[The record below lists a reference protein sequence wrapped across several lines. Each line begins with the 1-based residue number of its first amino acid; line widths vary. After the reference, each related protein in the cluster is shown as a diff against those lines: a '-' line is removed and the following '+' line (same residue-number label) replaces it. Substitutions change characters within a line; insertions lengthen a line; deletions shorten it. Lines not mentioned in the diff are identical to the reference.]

1 MNTKMGVISPE
12 GLQLRAVNNVSRHLD
27 TLEGKTIGE
36 VYNNHFK
43 AAFEYGISANEIKFA
58 SARARFLSSSIS
70 RNLKLS
76 SGISNASCFP
86 SRMQGACWRHPCSAW
101 RPLGDEGLHA
111 TVVSFRYVIL
121 R

>member
-1 MNTKMGVISPE
+1 MTACCVCASKFWNC
-12 GLQLRAVNNVSRHLD
+12 SRSSALACS
-27 TLEGKTIGE
+27 T
-36 VYNNHFK
+36 
-43 AAFEYGISANEIKFA
+43 AFEYGISANEIKFA